1 MSNFTP
7 AFAFLMES
15 ECDDRNW
22 SGKRVADVG
31 GGFSDRKDDYGA
43 GTVYGLSKVIR
54 LREGFTPEDFGIPD
68 FSDASLRLTT
78 VDVAAV
84 LWRRIWDRYGCARID
99 RQDVATKFFD
109 TMGNITVIAE
119 TVKILQRAC
128 RTLGATIDVDGV
140 IGEHTLAAA
149 NGSDP
154 QMLLSSMCVRQLEFY
169 EAIVRAHPD
178 QQGNLDHLW
187 RFRAARV
194 PT

>member
-1 MSNFTP
+1 MAEFTP

-22 SGKRVADVG
+22 AGVRVAPVG

-54 LREGFTPEDFGIPD
+54 LREGFTPADFSIPD

-78 VDVAAV
+78 LDTASV
-84 LWRRIWDRYGCARID
+84 LWKRIWDRYGCARID
-99 RQDVATKFFD
+99 RQDIATKFFD
-109 TMGNITVIAE
+109 TMGNITVIAS

-140 IGEHTLAAA
+140 LGEHTLAAV

-154 QMLLSSMCVRQLEFY
+154 QMLLSSMCVRQLEHY
-169 EAIVRAHPD
+169 EDIVRVDPS
-178 QQGNLDHLW
+178 QQWNLDHLW
-187 RFRAARV
+187 KFRAARV